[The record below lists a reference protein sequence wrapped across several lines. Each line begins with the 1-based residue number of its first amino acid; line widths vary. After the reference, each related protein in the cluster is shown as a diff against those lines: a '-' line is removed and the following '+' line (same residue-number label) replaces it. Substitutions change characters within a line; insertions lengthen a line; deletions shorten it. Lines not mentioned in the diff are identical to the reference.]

1 MVISRIPHCLPV
13 CCYSFKDI
21 LFKIEMHNY
30 DVSQSIC
37 IKKTM
42 EIKMFCV
49 NQKKL
54 ESNFPQMERP
64 GSAPEGP
71 LEKVLPKPLGKG
83 DSSVSH
89 KRSLSTN
96 QKIEVSLVVEKGAF
110 RGSKNS
116 SFC

>member
-1 MVISRIPHCLPV
+1 
-13 CCYSFKDI
+13 
-21 LFKIEMHNY
+21 MHNY

-64 GSAPEGP
+64 GLAPEGP